1 MLTLKAKL
9 LLFYL
14 FNFGFLVVLSVLF
27 SFKWFLAGCLCLILF
42 PFCQGI
48 LRPLPVDYRKIFRP
62 KLVKVCLIIF
72 SINAIVIAVTNV
84 VFFYTNPFF
93 KSLEKINALGFI
105 VSFVFLIPVAV
116 AAIREDIK
124 TAISIDKDT
133 KNHAEVG

>member
-1 MLTLKAKL
+1 MLTSKVKL

-14 FNFGFLVVLSVLF
+14 FNFGFLILLAFLF
-27 SFKWFLAGCLCLILF
+27 SVKWFFVGWLCIILF

-48 LRPLPVDYRKIFRP
+48 LNPLPKDYRKIYRYKF
-62 KLVKVCLIIF
+62 VKVCLIIF
-72 SINAIVIAVTNV
+72 SIIAFTIAGINV

-93 KSLEKINALGFI
+93 RGLEKVNAFGLF
-105 VSFVFLIPVAV
+105 FFFAFLITVAV
-116 AAIREDIK
+116 ASIREDIK